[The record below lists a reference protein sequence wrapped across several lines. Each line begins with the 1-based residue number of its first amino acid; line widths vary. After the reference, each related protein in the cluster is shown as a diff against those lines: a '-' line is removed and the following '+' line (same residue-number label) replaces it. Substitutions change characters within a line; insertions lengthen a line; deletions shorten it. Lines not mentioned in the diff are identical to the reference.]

1 MKQQLM
7 LYSTGSTVLIKL
19 GATNRTHLSTKQ
31 VVSEPKVE
39 KSEISLGSH
48 GGGGAR
54 ERLRKVARVVWLESC
69 TRGLAERL
77 PGDHMSCM

>member
-7 LYSTGSTVLIKL
+7 LYSTRSTVLIKL
-19 GATNRTHLSTKQ
+19 SATNRTHLSTKQ

-39 KSEISLGSH
+39 KSGISLGSH

-54 ERLRKVARVVWLESC
+54 ERLRKVARIVYGWRVALGAWQNVFREI
-69 TRGLAERL
+69 T
-77 PGDHMSCM
+77 